1 MKVVLRAYHPQ
12 ADNAFIY
19 ATWTKNVWHRIKK
32 SSSVE
37 KKKWFELKIK
47 EIKDSL
53 GKYHV
58 SIACLQEDA
67 DFIVGYALHEGSVP
81 LWMYVKKAYRNQGV
95 EELLSPKEKR
105 NAEET

>member
-58 SIACLQEDA
+58 SIACL
-67 DFIVGYALHEGSVP
+67 HEGSVP